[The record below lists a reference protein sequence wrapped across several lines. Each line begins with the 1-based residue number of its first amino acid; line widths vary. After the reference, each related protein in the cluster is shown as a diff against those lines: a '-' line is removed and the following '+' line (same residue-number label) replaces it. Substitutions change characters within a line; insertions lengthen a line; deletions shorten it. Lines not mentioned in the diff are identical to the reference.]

1 MHNLKTINDF
11 LSAVTYAISSAFPD
25 TDISIEPRTVTK
37 NNNVTMHGI
46 MISKQDSA
54 VAPTVYVDHYFDAL
68 KSGCSLESILKE
80 IKSDCQEVL
89 ESALMD
95 MTTDFIKDFAAL
107 KNNICFKLVN
117 KELNKNRLVSMPH
130 RDFHGLAITFYI
142 QLKTT
147 DTGTSTIDVTDTLA
161 QIWGVDEAQLYALAQ
176 ANTPRLH
183 RGCIIPLKNVITGI
197 MDAHIS
203 QEYENFDFT
212 KCEKND
218 LIPMYAATNPTNKS
232 GASIIL
238 YPGLLEDVSKELG
251 NFVIIPSSINEV
263 ILVPDTFCDKMSD
276 LSSMVRDINATD
288 VLEFEILSDTCLFYD
303 SEKHTL
309 EEIA

>member
-1 MHNLKTINDF
+1 MHTFENINDF
-11 LSAVTYAISSAFPD
+11 LYAAANSIKNEFPGHNV
-25 TDISIEPRTVTK
+25 EPHTATK
-37 NNNVTMHGI
+37 NNNVKLHGI

-68 KSGCSLESILKE
+68 KAGCPFGSILEE
-80 IKSDCQEVL
+80 IKQECKEVL
-89 ESALMD
+89 ESTLMD
-95 MTTDFIKDFAAL
+95 MNTDFIKDFAAL
-107 KNNICFKLVN
+107 KDNICFKLVN

-130 RDFHGLAITFYI
+130 RDFHGLAIMFYI

-176 ANTPRLH
+176 ANTKRLH
-183 RGCIIPLKNVITGI
+183 RGCIIPLSDVIAGM
-197 MDAHIS
+197 MDVHASH
-203 QEYENFDFT
+203 EYESFDFT
-212 KCEKND
+212 KCENNC
-218 LIPMYAATNPTNKS
+218 LIPMYVATNPTNKN
-232 GASIIL
+232 GAAVIL

-251 NFVIIPSSINEV
+251 SFIVIPSSINEV
-263 ILVPDTFCDKMSD
+263 ILVPDTFCNKMSD

-288 VLEFEILSDTCLFYD
+288 VLEFEILSDQCLFYD
-303 SEKHTL
+303 AGKHTL